1 MNQDKMG
8 NFIKSI
14 RQEHNLTQKE
24 LADRLGVTYQAVS
37 KWENGKNAPDIAI
50 LQKIS
55 EEFDVNIDEIL
66 KGEKQPKQKK
76 KLVQW
81 FLEALPIIV
90 IAISLVIVN
99 YINQSEPVEITTISS
114 KCSDFKITGVAAY
127 DKAKTA
133 ISITKIEFCG
143 EEDEETYKMITCK
156 LYEKEDKT
164 SKEINS
170 CKVGENTTLEDYL
183 KEVNIQVDNYST
195 MCKQLTSNSLFLE
208 IYATDKENK
217 IKTYTIPIQLNDKC
231 K

>member
-1 MNQDKMG
+1 MNPDKMG
-8 NFIKSI
+8 NFIKQI
-14 RQEHNLTQKE
+14 RKENNLTQKE

-37 KWENGKNAPDIAI
+37 KWENGKNAPDIAT
-50 LQKIS
+50 LKKIS
-55 EEFDVNIDEIL
+55 DEFHVNIDEIL
-66 KGEKQPKQKK
+66 EGEKQPKKK
-76 KLVQW
+76 KSFNQW
-81 FLEALPIIV
+81 LLEALPILV
-90 IAISLVIVN
+90 IAITLVIIN
-99 YINQSEPVEITTISS
+99 YINQPKQVEITTISS

-133 ISITKIEFCG
+133 ISITKVEFCG
-143 EEDEETYKMITCK
+143 EADDQVYKMITCR

-170 CKVGENTTLEDYL
+170 CKVGKETTLEDYL

-208 IYATDKENK
+208 IYATDQDNK
-217 IKTYTIPIQLNDKC
+217 ITTFTIPIQLNDKC